1 MASIVNFYNDSQC
14 TTPGQ
19 VIIPGVA
26 AITGEKANVS
36 NWTHCAWRGGME
48 PVSRGD
54 ILVIYGSQL
63 APLEGEVVLSG
74 GTAIYDCTIDQ
85 TIPYEDKVETDTA
98 TQQTTGL
105 IYNPYFIS
113 FDEES
118 ESSFVISIYATPSTE
133 QKYNYFNF
141 GLLYYKQTPVDASK
155 NERETWFYNSD
166 YSNSGALRQLLYL
179 FKATSQWDTNM
190 RQIKMYKVNLGDEK
204 DYYLFAFGVT
214 ADGKYN
220 DASKSGMLSAGT
232 NFIAVPTDYFKDKEP
247 RPWAGGDSESNEEE
261 AYTPTTPYI
270 DTIPSRDLTGRKNPY
285 GFNNNNG
292 LRIAVITFDQYAEI
306 LQGIYSG
313 TAEGL
318 LNKIAQGYYMITGGN
333 DHRQADEIQSIVSA
347 VLCCHLIPRITTYGT
362 TPTVSMATIAG
373 YHIFGQNLH
382 GGVSMEIVPT
392 NGTIFEYD
400 TPLKLIQPRL
410 NSFLDFEPYTS
421 IVLHLPFMASISLS
435 PSALYGNSLYCHY
448 SIDIYT
454 GVLSVDVKVL
464 DKNGR
469 DYIITTQQ
477 ANIKTEIPI
486 MGNGA
491 NGAPLASIASSVLG
505 VARSGSVEMAAAA
518 GIVAGLDEMSKGSTG
533 VAVGKNTIEG
543 IGSYLSPRAA
553 YLVYTR
559 PDPANPASKD
569 YGAGFLE
576 MEGGTSHLSGKVGDF
591 VGYSEFSE
599 IRLDGFSAT
608 DDEKQAIEA
617 LLKGGVFV

>member
-1 MASIVNFYNDSQC
+1 MASGLMLYRDPECKKIETIWQPGAVAFFGQLTYLYNW
-14 TTPGQ
+14 GQ
-19 VIIPGVA
+19 IGGCIYWVGSIP
-26 AITGEKANVS
+26 TGQAVFS
-36 NWTHCAWRGGME
+36 G
-48 PVSRGD
+48 GD
-54 ILVIYGSQL
+54 IIYTY
-63 APLEGEVVLSG
+63 AV
-74 GTAIYDCTIDQ
+74 
-85 TIPYEDKVETDTA
+85 
-98 TQQTTGL
+98 TQNL
-105 IYNPYFIS
+105 P
-113 FDEES
+113 
-118 ESSFVISIYATPSTE
+118 
-133 QKYNYFNF
+133 
-141 GLLYYKQTPVDASK
+141 
-155 NERETWFYNSD
+155 
-166 YSNSGALRQLLYL
+166 YSNIEENADTLTENPQTVKINHRIFIGRNNEEEKSYL
-179 FKATSQWDTNM
+179 FSLECYPEAYPYQGYNFSFLSYTQNPWDGVRQTWSYTRLAEWISYPPLVQDNYNCVKIFRGSLENVEYYFLVFNIAADNTTSGNVFIVGIP
-190 RQIKMYKVNLGDEK
+190 RS
-204 DYYLFAFGVT
+204 FF
-214 ADGKYN
+214 DGSIPEGY
-220 DASKSGMLSAGT
+220 AG
-232 NFIAVPTDYFKDKEP
+232 NE
-247 RPWAGGDSESNEEE
+247 SESNEEE
-261 AYTPTTPYI
+261 AYTPSSPYT
-270 DTIPSRDLTGRKNPY
+270 DSIPSRDLTGKKNPY

-347 VLCCHLIPRITTYGT
+347 VLCCHLVPRITTYGT

-400 TPLKLIQPRL
+400 TPLKLIEPRL

-421 IVLHLPFMASISLS
+421 IVLHLPFMSSVSLS

-454 GVLSVDVKVL
+454 GVLSVDVKIL
-464 DKNGR
+464 DKSGR

-518 GIVAGLDEMSKGSTG
+518 GIVAGMDELSKGSTG

-543 IGSYLSPRAA
+543 IGSYLSPRSA
-553 YLVYTR
+553 YIVYTR
-559 PDPANPASKD
+559 PEPANPGSKAIP
-569 YGAGFLE
+569 GLGRVGFLE

-608 DDEKQAIEA
+608 DDEKKAIEA
-617 LLKGGVFV
+617 LLKGGVYV